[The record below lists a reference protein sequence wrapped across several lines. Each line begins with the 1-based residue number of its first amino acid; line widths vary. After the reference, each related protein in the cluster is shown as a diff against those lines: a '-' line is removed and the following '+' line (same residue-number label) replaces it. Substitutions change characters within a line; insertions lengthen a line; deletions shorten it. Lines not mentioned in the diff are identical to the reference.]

1 MYKSTG
7 FLAKE
12 YSVTNETILL
22 WIKEGKFEKVK
33 NNPYPKGDI
42 TGCGLTNQLP
52 LFSMQEYLAQSKKA
66 LLKSKKNCSKGNTL
80 MPDLFLTLPR
90 DLTKI
95 DVDIGPFWNKLSREI
110 HCILW
115 QPHQIELPEPDSHS
129 LSGASNYR
137 GGKSSFWKNQIIP
150 SNYST
155 SLRYFVSTQKRL
167 SLSLPASST
176 PTMEKEAQNVIT
188 SQKIR
193 IYPKDEVLW
202 FEALNLYRRAY
213 NLTIEFMRKGRKPSS
228 EFRTQICDWCK
239 LECEEHDITY
249 NSNLVQAAYRKACDT
264 RSAVIKKRMKGEKA
278 EMSFMSRNAPQQ
290 YFVVPRLSSNKQIF
304 PRILKGCRWTEDAPS
319 EAIGQTV
326 IVTYTN
332 GQWFANVKLNQ
343 SVEPTKTQSLS
354 IVALDPGVRTFQT
367 AFSFDSAVSYGDGF
381 VNDRLVPLMLEL
393 DALLSVRDKLHC
405 EDKSKQWVKDRL
417 KNLNRRIAKVRARQ
431 QNLVD
436 DLHRRVAYDLVSNH
450 DVILLPTFETKQ
462 MVKKS
467 TETRKR
473 FLRRK
478 TVRGMLGLAHYRF
491 KQTLKWM
498 AKKYGKT
505 VRDANE
511 SYTSKTLWDGS
522 ILKNL
527 GGKASILF
535 QGKRVN
541 RDIHGARNILIRFL
555 TKVIE
560 VLSPQGAC
568 PLNITKARF
577 CGFGVLK

>member
-1 MYKSTG
+1 MPA
-7 FLAKE
+7 FDAK
-12 YSVTNETILL
+12 N
-22 WIKEGKFEKVK
+22 
-33 NNPYPKGDI
+33 
-42 TGCGLTNQLP
+42 
-52 LFSMQEYLAQSKKA
+52 KKA
-66 LLKSKKNCSKGNTL
+66 RSSNKKSCLEKSIQ
-80 MPDLFLTLPR
+80 MQDLSLILPR

-95 DVDIGPFWNKLSREI
+95 DEDIEPFWNSLSTAI
-110 HCILW
+110 HYTLW
-115 QPHQIELPEPDSHS
+115 QPHQIESPEAVLP
-129 LSGASNYR
+129 LSSGLSQPKVSEANYRVGASN
-137 GGKSSFWKNQIIP
+137 FWKSQIIP
-150 SNYST
+150 S
-155 SLRYFVSTQKRL
+155 SLASRTFGLTPKHL
-167 SLSLPASST
+167 SLSLPALST
-176 PTMEKEAQNVIT
+176 PTTEREALRCTT
-188 SQKIR
+188 SKKIR
-193 IYPKDEVLW
+193 IYPEKEAIW
-202 FEALNLYRRAY
+202 FASLNLYRRAY
-213 NLTIEFMRKGRKPSS
+213 NLTIEFMKKWRKPSS

-264 RSAVIKKRMKGEKA
+264 RSAVIKKRSKGEKA

-290 YFVVPRLSSNKQIF
+290 YFVVPKLSPKKQIF
-304 PRILKGCRWTEDAPS
+304 PRILGGCTWTEDAPS
-319 EAIGQTV
+319 EAIGKTV

-332 GQWFANVKLNQ
+332 GQWFASVKLNQ
-343 SVEPTKTQSLS
+343 SVESTKSEALS

-367 AFSFDSAVSYGDGF
+367 AFSEIDAVSYGDGF
-381 VNDRLVPLMLEL
+381 VNDLLVPLMSEL
-393 DALLSVRDKLHC
+393 GRLLSARDKLHS

-417 KNLNRRIAKVRARQ
+417 KNLNRRIHKVRARQ
-431 QNLVD
+431 QNLVA

-450 DVILLPTFETKQ
+450 DVILLPTFETQQ

-467 TETRKR
+467 DETRKR

-478 TVRGMLGLAHYRF
+478 TVRGMLGLAHYKF

-498 AKKYGKT
+498 AVKYGKT
-505 VRDANE
+505 VIDVNE

-555 TKVIE
+555 TKVID

-568 PLNITKARF
+568 SLNITRPDF
-577 CGFGVLK
+577 VVLAF

>member
-1 MYKSTG
+1 MRKSKIPKVGITESELMSQLPP
-7 FLAKE
+7 FSMLKE
-12 YSVTNETILL
+12 EVPS
-22 WIKEGKFEKVK
+22 KKAS
-33 NNPYPKGDI
+33 
-42 TGCGLTNQLP
+42 LTNQK
-52 LFSMQEYLAQSKKA
+52 MKKKWLANSK
-66 LLKSKKNCSKGNTL
+66 
-80 MPDLFLTLPR
+80 DLSLTLDQ

-95 DVDIGPFWNKLSREI
+95 DVDIEPFWNSLSTAI
-110 HCILW
+110 HYTLW
-115 QPHQIELPEPDSHS
+115 QPHQIELPEPVSPS
-129 LSGASNYR
+129 LNGLSQPKVSEANYQVGESN
-137 GGKSSFWKNQIIP
+137 FWKTQIIP
-150 SNYST
+150 SN
-155 SLRYFVSTQKRL
+155 LIQQRL

-176 PTMEKEAQNVIT
+176 PTTDQCAQDVIT
-188 SQKIR
+188 SKKIR
-193 IYPKDEVLW
+193 IYPENEPLW
-202 FEALNLYRRAY
+202 FVSLNLSRRAY
-213 NLTIEFMRKGRKPSS
+213 NLSIEFMRKGRKPSS
-228 EFRTQICDWCK
+228 EFRTQICDWCQI
-239 LECEEHDITY
+239 ECEENETAY
-249 NSNLVQAAYRKACDT
+249 NSNLVLAAYRKACDT
-264 RSAVIKKRMKGEKA
+264 RTAVIKKRIKGEKA
-278 EMSFMSRNAPQQ
+278 EMSFMSRNAPRQ
-290 YFVVPRLSSNKQIF
+290 YFVVPKFSSKKQIF
-304 PRILKGCRWTEDAPS
+304 PRILGGCAWTEDVPN
-319 EAIGQTV
+319 EAVGKTV

-332 GQWFANVKLNQ
+332 GQWFASVKSNQ
-343 SVEPTKTQSLS
+343 SVKPTKNEALS

-367 AFSFDSAVSYGDGF
+367 AFSEIEAVSYGDGF
-381 VNDRLVPLMLEL
+381 VNNRLVPLMLEL
-393 DALLSVRDKLHC
+393 DRLLSARDKLHR

-417 KNLNRRIAKVRARQ
+417 KNLNRRIYKVRARQ

-450 DVILLPTFETKQ
+450 DVILLPTFETQQ

-478 TVRGMLGLAHYRF
+478 TVRGMLGLAHYKF

-522 ILKNL
+522 ILKCL

-555 TKVIE
+555 TKVIDG
-560 VLSPQGAC
+560 LSPQGTC
-568 PLNITKARF
+568 SLNITKAGF